1 MTWNFRVVST
11 VTYNSYTNWHTVNVT
26 VESDEG
32 KQDFEFIYHDLPEEK
47 TVKVCMNR
55 ALRAFCL
62 HQLDELNNPFDK
74 NNVKSFGYTSVKVT
88 QKDEEDFE
96 SRLVEVAKEYK
107 DTPKSLKE
115 NAYLGWEHNSL
126 KSDKEPSIR
135 NNFLDP
141 DKKANDFDDDE
152 GKE

>member
-1 MTWNFRVVST
+1 MTWNYRVVST
-11 VTYNSYTNWHTVNVT
+11 VNYSSYTQWYYVNVT

-32 KQDFEFIYHDLPEEK
+32 KQDFEFIYHDKPEEK

-74 NNVKSFGYTSVKVT
+74 NNEKTFGYSSVEVT
-88 QKDEEDFE
+88 QKTEEDSE

-126 KSDKEPSIR
+126 ATDKEPSIR

>member
-11 VTYNSYTNWHTVNVT
+11 VTYSSYMQWHSVNVT
-26 VESDEG
+26 VECDEG
-32 KQDFEFIYHDLPEEK
+32 KQEFEFIYHDRPSEK

-62 HQLDELNNPFDK
+62 HQLNDLNNPFDK
-74 NNVKSFGYTSVKVT
+74 DNEKAFGYTTVEVT
-88 QKDEEDFE
+88 KKDEEDSE

-107 DTPKSLKE
+107 DTPMSLKE
-115 NAYLGWEHNSL
+115 NAYLGWENNSL
-126 KSDKEPSIR
+126 KPDKEPSIR

-141 DKKANDFDDDE
+141 DKKANDFDEDE
-152 GKE
+152 DKE